1 MKNFVQPGNVIE
13 VAAPTALSS
22 GDGFIVGSLFL
33 VAQGD
38 ALIGTQLNGG
48 VEGVYDV
55 AKLSTDAMSV
65 GDKVNWDD
73 TAKELKLA
81 AGDLDGVATVVEAAI
96 ASTTSVKVK
105 LTQI

>member
-1 MKNFVQPGNVIE
+1 MKNFIQPGDVIE
-13 VAAPTALSS
+13 VTAPTALSS

-38 ALIGTQLNGG
+38 AGSGDQLNGG
-48 VEGVYDV
+48 VEGVYEV

-81 AGDLDGVATVVEAAI
+81 AGDLDGVATVVSAAI
-96 ASTTSVKVK
+96 ASTTVVKVK
-105 LTQI
+105 LTQV